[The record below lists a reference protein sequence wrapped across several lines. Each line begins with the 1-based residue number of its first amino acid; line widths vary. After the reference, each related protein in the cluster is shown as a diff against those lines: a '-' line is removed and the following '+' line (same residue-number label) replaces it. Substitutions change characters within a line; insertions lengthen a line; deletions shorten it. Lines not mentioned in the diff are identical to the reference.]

1 MFDHSKT
8 SSFTNIEST
17 WMKEVKK
24 NGGDK
29 LVPCLIGNKIDLP
42 KEVPQSSIDSFIAK
56 YKMSY
61 FDVSSKTSSLFC

>member
-1 MFDHSKT
+1 
-8 SSFTNIEST
+8 
-17 WMKEVKK
+17 MKEVKK